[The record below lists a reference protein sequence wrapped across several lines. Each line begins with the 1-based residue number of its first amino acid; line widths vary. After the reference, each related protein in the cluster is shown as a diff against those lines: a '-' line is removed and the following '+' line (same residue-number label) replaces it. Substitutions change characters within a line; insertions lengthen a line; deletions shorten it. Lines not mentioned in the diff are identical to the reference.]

1 MGLGGHRVKSGQPSV
16 SSDLYP
22 AEELEPGNGP
32 PAFAGVPP
40 PRQDFEPC
48 AYIVGSA
55 ASIDSTLALITG
67 PKGFPV

>member
-1 MGLGGHRVKSGQPSV
+1 MQKLYFTVLIRGLR
-16 SSDLYP
+16 
-22 AEELEPGNGP
+22 GP